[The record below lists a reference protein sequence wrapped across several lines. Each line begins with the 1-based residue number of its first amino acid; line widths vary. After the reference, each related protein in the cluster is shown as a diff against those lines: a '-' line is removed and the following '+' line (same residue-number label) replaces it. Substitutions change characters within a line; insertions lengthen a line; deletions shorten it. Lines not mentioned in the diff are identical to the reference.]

1 MARDRLHW
9 VPALLATLG
18 LALLGL
24 WCANVGQTRD
34 WQSVESEKLEKAL
47 HEKQERQEER
57 AEQAKKDTK
66 RLARTVRR
74 EDPSVLGRIDIP
86 RLRISAMIAEG
97 TSHDAL
103 EHAVGHVASSPHPG
117 ERGNVGLAGHRDTF
131 FRALEG
137 VRENDLV
144 RITTPGGTYDY
155 HVKWHRVVG
164 PRQVDVLDPTAAPSL
179 TLVTCYPFRW
189 IGPAP
194 KRFIVRAEQ
203 VEPAAALMP

>member
-1 MARDRLHW
+1 MARDRLRW
-9 VPALLATLG
+9 VPAVLATSG

-24 WCANVGQTRD
+24 WCANVGQTHD
-34 WQSVESEKLEKAL
+34 WQAVESEKLEKSL
-47 HEKQERQEER
+47 HDRQEQQEER
-57 AEQAKKDTK
+57 AEGAKKEAK
-66 RLARTVRR
+66 RLARSAKN
-74 EDPSVLGRIDIP
+74 DPRVLGRIEIP

-103 EHAVGHVASSPHPG
+103 EHAVGHVAWSPHPG
-117 ERGNVGLAGHRDTF
+117 ERGNVGLAGHRDSF

-144 RITTPGGTYDY
+144 RIVTPGGTYDY

-164 PRQVDVLDPTAAPSL
+164 PREVDVLDPTAAPSL

-203 VEPAAALMP
+203 VEPAAALVR